1 MTILENERPPK
12 PLTNVVL
19 FAKDFTVH
27 QATVGFVGFLFAVTG
42 PTAIMLSVG
51 LRAGIPEVE
60 IASWLFGAFFLNGLI
75 SFFMCWIYR
84 QPLIFLWSISGMV
97 LVGPALEHLNFGEI
111 LGAYYVAGLM
121 MVILGLS
128 GWVRRIMDSIP
139 LHTVMGMVA
148 GVFLQFGLDWVNAFL
163 IGPHIAIPMTAA
175 FFAVAAIPVLANRVP
190 PLIMAIAAGLLA
202 MTIVDESPDIEKVS
216 LLTAIPI
223 VYAPTFSWSAMFE
236 LVVPL
241 MITVLAAQ
249 NSQGISVLRTADH
262 KPPIDLITTTC
273 GFGSIITAI
282 TGTVSTCLTG
292 PTSAILVSGGTE
304 RSGHYTAAIFA
315 CIGIMAFGVFSPLFI
330 SLMLATP
337 KAFIATLAGI
347 AILSVLKNSFT
358 TAFGGKFPQGAL
370 IAFITTVSN
379 FTLLNIGAPFWGL
392 LFGFLVS
399 WIIERDKFFT
409 SKAER

>member
-1 MTILENERPPK
+1 MTILENERPPR
-12 PLTNVVL
+12 PLTNVVH
-19 FAKDFTVH
+19 FVKDFTVH
-27 QATVGFVGFLFAVTG
+27 QATIGFVGFLFAVTG

-51 LRAGIPEVE
+51 LRAGVPEAE

-75 SFFMCWIYR
+75 SFFMCWVYR

-97 LVGPALEHLNFGEI
+97 LVGPALDHLSFGEI
-111 LGAYYVAGLM
+111 LGAYHMAGLM

-128 GWVRRIMDSIP
+128 GWVRRTMDSIP
-139 LHTVMGMVA
+139 LPIVMGMVA
-148 GVFLQFGLDWVNAFL
+148 GVFLQFGLDWVNAFS
-163 IGPHIAIPMTAA
+163 IGAHIAIPMTAA
-175 FFAVAAIPVLANRVP
+175 FFTVAAIPILANRVP
-190 PLIMAIAAGLLA
+190 PLIAAIAAGLLA
-202 MTIVDESPDIEKVS
+202 MSFFNESPGIESVS
-216 LLTAIPI
+216 LLTATPI

-241 MITVLAAQ
+241 MVTVLAAQ
-249 NSQGISVLRTADH
+249 NSQGISVLRTAGH
-262 KPPIDLITTTC
+262 NPPIDLITSTC
-273 GFGSIITAI
+273 GFGSIITAT

-292 PTSAILVSGGTE
+292 PTSAILVSGGSE

-315 CIGIMAFGVFSPLFI
+315 CIGIMAFGVCSPLFI

-347 AILSVLKNSFT
+347 AILNVLKGSFT
-358 TAFGGKFPQGAL
+358 AAFGGKFSQGAL
-370 IAFITTVSN
+370 IALIITVSD

-399 WIIERDKFFT
+399 WITERDTFFI
-409 SKAER
+409 SKPYR